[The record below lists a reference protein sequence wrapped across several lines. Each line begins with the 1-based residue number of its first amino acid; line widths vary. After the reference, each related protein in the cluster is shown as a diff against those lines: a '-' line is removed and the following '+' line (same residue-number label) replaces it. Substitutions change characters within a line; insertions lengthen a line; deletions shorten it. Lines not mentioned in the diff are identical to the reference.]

1 MYDIFSIA
9 GKTALV
15 TGGGRG
21 IGAMI
26 TRGFVEAGA
35 KVYIA
40 SRNPEP
46 GERLAEEL
54 KDAIGE
60 CIPLTADLSTLDN
73 IHALATELSQRESK
87 LDILVNN
94 AGAAAMAP
102 LDSFSEADWDAV
114 MDVNTKSVFFTIQAL
129 LPLIRASASDQASA
143 RIINIAS
150 QNGVKTPDH
159 DIYSYSASKAAC
171 IMLTRHLAKRLAKEH
186 ILVNSISP
194 GPFPTDMI
202 APILDKAGD
211 ALAARNP
218 LQRLGEPSDI
228 IGAAIYLA
236 SRASAWT
243 TGANIPCDG
252 GGAQL

>member
-1 MYDIFSIA
+1 MENLFSVA

-21 IGAMI
+21 MGAMI

-35 KVYIA
+35 KVYA
-40 SRNPEP
+40 VSRNPEP
-46 GERLAEEL
+46 TERLAEEL
-54 KDAIGE
+54 KGAKGK
-60 CIPLTADLSTLDN
+60 CIPLKADLSTLDQ
-73 IHALATELSQRESK
+73 IQAMATELSQRESS

-94 AGAAAMAP
+94 AGAAAIAP
-102 LDSFSEADWDAV
+102 LDKFSEADWDTV
-114 MDVNTKSVFFTIQAL
+114 MDMNAKSVLFTIQAL
-129 LPLIRASASDQASA
+129 LPLLRASASDSASA

-150 QNGVKTPDH
+150 QNGVKTPEH

-171 IMLTRHLAKRLAKEH
+171 IMLTRHLAKTLAKEH

-194 GPFPTDMI
+194 GPFPTDMM

-211 ALAARNP
+211 AVRARNP
-218 LQRLGEPSDI
+218 LQRLGEPGDI
-228 IGAAIYLA
+228 IGATIYLA

-252 GGAQL
+252 GGAQI